1 MIVSGVFALPF
12 DDSAGFT
19 APPAFGPFRVL
30 HQIGSGALG
39 PVFRTF
45 EPQLEKLVAVKV
57 FRLDVVPEV
66 TTKLAETLRR
76 VAATTVNHPS
86 VVPAMAAGIEGT
98 TAFLATEYV
107 AAETLDVK
115 LRLMTPAPLETALPL
130 LRQLADAIEA
140 AWAVGVGHGALH
152 PRDIFVMS
160 SGIRVGGFGVVPALE
175 SLRIPAPVRR
185 PYTAPERAERGPWD
199 IRADVFS
206 LAVIAHE
213 LLTGRRPSGAEEQS
227 GELAHGTSPEQQL
240 AIREALSRGLAPHPD
255 HRCATPSSFISAL
268 TTGMVDAEPLVTP
281 VVLAPTVFDVEA
293 EPEGAVPSE
302 TLEGR
307 AHAPM
312 AEPVFE
318 AVPPPSGVP
327 ESPML
332 ELPGARPYRPAEGRR
347 PLSPGFVA
355 VDDARP
361 ARGRGVIASVVA
373 AAVLAGVGFGYWL
386 RGPVAVDEPVALTP
400 DSTTGNETGVAPDVP
415 VDPRPASSAP
425 EVPGR
430 AAASPTASA
439 VAAADTR
446 RGRLLVR
453 SVPAGAL
460 VSVNGR
466 ARGTT
471 PATIRD
477 LPFGTYNIA
486 VSRSGFQRRAQRVT
500 VSKAVPSRDITV
512 ELVSAAP
519 LAPAA
524 STGAVYVETR
534 PAGANV
540 SIDGRPVGTAPMR
553 IPELTPGPHRIR
565 VDMAGH
571 KSVTTTAVV
580 RAGQQTLVRLSL
592 EIQ

>member
-45 EPQLEKLVAVKV
+45 EPQRETLVAVKA

-66 TTKLAETLRR
+66 TSQLADALRR
-76 VAATTVNHPS
+76 VAATPIEHPA
-86 VVPAMAAGIEGT
+86 VVPVVDAGMEGT
-98 TAFLATEYV
+98 TTFLATEYV

-115 LRLMTPAPLETALPL
+115 LRQMAPARIEIALPM
-130 LRQLADAIEA
+130 LRQLAGAIEA

-152 PRDIFVMS
+152 PRDIFVL
-160 SGIRVGGFGVVPALE
+160 SGAVPVRIAGFGVIPALE
-175 SLRIPAPVRR
+175 SLRIPAPIRR
-185 PYTAPERAERGPWD
+185 PYTAPERAEGGVWD
-199 IRADVFS
+199 IRADVYS

-213 LLTGRRPSGAEEQS
+213 LLTGRRPAGAGEQA
-227 GELAHGTSPEQQL
+227 GELAAGTSADL
-240 AIREALSRGLAPHPD
+240 RVAIRQALSGGLVPD
-255 HRCATPSSFISAL
+255 PGLRFATPTAFVDAL
-268 TTGMVDAEPLVTP
+268 TTGVEVDPAGALGQTPSTATIAPLVPDEP
-281 VVLAPTVFDVEA
+281 VPAPVEPVAEVPEATSFRSTELRRSSFPVLA
-293 EPEGAVPSE
+293 VPDFAAWNDSAPSH
-302 TLEGR
+302 GR
-307 AHAPM
+307 GLLA
-312 AEPVFE
+312 
-318 AVPPPSGVP
+318 
-327 ESPML
+327 L
-332 ELPGARPYRPAEGRR
+332 I
-347 PLSPGFVA
+347 VA
-355 VDDARP
+355 VA
-361 ARGRGVIASVVA
+361 VVA
-373 AAVLAGVGFGYWL
+373 GTGLGYWL
-386 RGPVAVDEPVALTP
+386 RGPAAADAPVSQEPPSTP
-400 DSTTGNETGVAPDVP
+400 LDGPDGTEGPAGAP
-415 VDPRPASSAP
+415 ATA
-425 EVPGR
+425 GAA
-430 AAASPTASA
+430 AAASAPAATPPAP
-439 VAAADTR
+439 AADVR

-460 VSVNGR
+460 VSINGR

-486 VSRSGFQRRAQRVT
+486 VSRPGYQRRAQRVT
-500 VSKAVPSRDITV
+500 VSRAVPARDITV
-512 ELVSAAP
+512 ELVSTAP

-534 PAGANV
+534 PAGATV

-553 IPELTPGPHRIR
+553 VPELAPGPHRIR